1 MAVSFAPTFIRT
13 RDRLDWRQGGI
24 VAVLL
29 VLLVAFILYPILR
42 VLWISLSNDAGN
54 LTLLHFLNFFR
65 RPLFRESLWN
75 TLQGGFLVVFFSA
88 GMALPLAYII
98 ARYEFR
104 GKMLLQTAATL
115 PLVIPPFVGAV
126 ALQLI
131 LGRSGMVNLM
141 LMDWFDTTIP
151 FMEGLTGVV
160 LVQTLHFFPFVLLN
174 TAVSLSAIDV
184 SLEEAAENLGCH
196 GFRLLR
202 RITLPLVLPGFIA
215 GSLLTFIRAI
225 DDLGTPLMLNYKN
238 LLAPQAYL
246 RITTIGMDDVDGYV
260 VCVMLVILSLMALLG
275 ARKYLSLA
283 EYASVPRSAA
293 ILRKPHGKNLA
304 LIWLMIGL
312 ILGISLLPHIG
323 IFLALVFKGLELYP
337 APHHLY
343 GR

>member
-1 MAVSFAPTFIRT
+1 
-13 RDRLDWRQGGI
+13 
-24 VAVLL
+24 
-29 VLLVAFILYPILR
+29 
-42 VLWISLSNDAGN
+42 
-54 LTLLHFLNFFR
+54 
-65 RPLFRESLWN
+65 
-75 TLQGGFLVVFFSA
+75 
-88 GMALPLAYII
+88 MALPLAYII
-98 ARYEFR
+98 ARYELR

-215 GSLLTFIRAI
+215 GSLLTFIRTI

-283 EYASVPRSAA
+283 EYPRCRGP
-293 ILRKPHGKNLA
+293 LR
-304 LIWLMIGL
+304 
-312 ILGISLLPHIG
+312 S
-323 IFLALVFKGLELYP
+323 
-337 APHHLY
+337 
-343 GR
+343 

>member
-88 GMALPLAYII
+88 GMALPIAYII

-225 DDLGTPLMLNYKN
+225 DDLGTPLMLNYK
-238 LLAPQAYL
+238 
-246 RITTIGMDDVDGYV
+246 T
-260 VCVMLVILSLMALLG
+260 CSLPKLT
-275 ARKYLSLA
+275 
-283 EYASVPRSAA
+283 
-293 ILRKPHGKNLA
+293 
-304 LIWLMIGL
+304 
-312 ILGISLLPHIG
+312 
-323 IFLALVFKGLELYP
+323 
-337 APHHLY
+337 
-343 GR
+343 

>member
-160 LVQTLHFFPFVLLN
+160 LVQTLHFFPLFSS
-174 TAVSLSAIDV
+174 TPRYPFPPST
-184 SLEEAAENLGCH
+184 
-196 GFRLLR
+196 FRWKKQR
-202 RITLPLVLPGFIA
+202 RILAVTVS
-215 GSLLTFIRAI
+215 GSCA
-225 DDLGTPLMLNYKN
+225 
-238 LLAPQAYL
+238 
-246 RITTIGMDDVDGYV
+246 
-260 VCVMLVILSLMALLG
+260 
-275 ARKYLSLA
+275 
-283 EYASVPRSAA
+283 ASRFPSC
-293 ILRKPHGKNLA
+293 
-304 LIWLMIGL
+304 
-312 ILGISLLPHIG
+312 
-323 IFLALVFKGLELYP
+323 FP
-337 APHHLY
+337 ASSPV
-343 GR
+343 RC

>member
-1 MAVSFAPTFIRT
+1 
-13 RDRLDWRQGGI
+13 
-24 VAVLL
+24 
-29 VLLVAFILYPILR
+29 
-42 VLWISLSNDAGN
+42 
-54 LTLLHFLNFFR
+54 
-65 RPLFRESLWN
+65 
-75 TLQGGFLVVFFSA
+75 
-88 GMALPLAYII
+88 
-98 ARYEFR
+98 
-104 GKMLLQTAATL
+104 
-115 PLVIPPFVGAV
+115 
-126 ALQLI
+126 
-131 LGRSGMVNLM
+131 
-141 LMDWFDTTIP
+141 
-151 FMEGLTGVV
+151 VV
-160 LVQTLHFFPFVLLN
+160 LVQMLHFFPFVLLN

-312 ILGISLLPHIG
+312 ILGISLCRISVFSCSRFPRSGALPCSPPPIRPVTTSRFSSERR
-323 IFLALVFKGLELYP
+323 IS
-337 APHHLY
+337 
-343 GR
+343 